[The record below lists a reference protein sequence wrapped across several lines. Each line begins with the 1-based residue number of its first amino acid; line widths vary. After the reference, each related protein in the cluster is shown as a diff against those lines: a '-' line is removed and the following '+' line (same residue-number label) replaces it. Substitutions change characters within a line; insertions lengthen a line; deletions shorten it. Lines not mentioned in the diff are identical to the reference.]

1 MTADGV
7 QSKKM
12 IDPFEIGIY
21 AMEVVVVAAIVYAII
36 ALPMYLKPAT

>member
-1 MTADGV
+1 MTTDEE
-7 QSKKM
+7 QTKKS

-21 AMEVVVVAAIVYAII
+21 AIEVAVVAAIIYAII